1 MPTVFI
7 GLGSNLGQR
16 EENLAAARQRLAS
29 QVRLLQTSTLYETAP
44 WGYADQPAFL
54 NQVLRGETT
63 LQPSRLLR
71 LFKHIERKLGREK
84 TFHYGP
90 RVIDIDI
97 LFYDDLVLQTKHL
110 QIPHP
115 HLHERAFVLVPLAE
129 IAPEWV
135 HPVLGKTV
143 SELLAAL
150 PAEEKAGVQ
159 RW

>member
-1 MPTVFI
+1 MHTVFI

-16 EENLAAARQRLAS
+16 EENLAAARQLIAS
-29 QVRLLQTSTLYETAP
+29 QVWLLQASALYETAP
-44 WGYADQPAFL
+44 WGYVDQPAFL

-71 LFKHIERKLGREK
+71 LFKHIEHKLGREK

-90 RVIDIDI
+90 RMIDIDI
-97 LFYDDLVLQTKHL
+97 LFYDNLVLQTKHL

>member
-7 GLGSNLGQR
+7 SLGSNLGQR
-16 EENLAAARQRLAS
+16 EENLATARQLLAS
-29 QVRLLQTSTLYETAP
+29 QVRLLKASALYETAP

-54 NQVLRGETT
+54 NQVLHGETT
-63 LQPSRLLR
+63 LQPSQLLR

-97 LFYDDLVLQTKHL
+97 LFYNDLILQTKRL

-115 HLHERAFVLVPLAE
+115 HLQERAFVLVPLAE
-129 IAPEWV
+129 IAPDWV

-150 PAEEKAGVQ
+150 PAEEKARVR

>member
-16 EENLAAARQRLAS
+16 EENLGAARQLLAS
-29 QVRLLQTSTLYETAP
+29 HVWLLQASALYETAP

-54 NQVLRGETT
+54 NQVLRVETT

-71 LFKHIERKLGREK
+71 LVKHIERKLGREK

-97 LFYDDLVLQTKHL
+97 LFYDDLILQTKRL

-150 PAEEKAGVQ
+150 PAEEKAGVE